1 MFQKM
6 FQIIILAISSMLLQV
21 HGINSSPSAVDLRD
35 ISAEDIFETVR
46 SAIQLGQWQN
56 KIEMDIESME
66 TGKKGIGLQYA
77 CYLVALLL

>member
-21 HGINSSPSAVDLRD
+21 HGINSSPSAVDVRD

-46 SAIQLGQWQN
+46 SAIQLGQWQH

-66 TGKKGIGLQYA
+66 TGK
-77 CYLVALLL
+77 

>member
-1 MFQKM
+1 
-6 FQIIILAISSMLLQV
+6 MLLQV

-77 CYLVALLL
+77 CYLVTLQL